1 MIVSKVATQSNQVA
15 TPKQGVTFT
24 DEPASQAPRPVTST
38 PVQQAKTTTP
48 TQTANASTP
57 ANAKQ
62 QYVIPQKS
70 TPSNTPAPSQQAV
83 GQIAQN
89 KNLTLNRDTNQSVSL
104 NANGQ
109 RVLTVRGVD
118 NVTQKKW
125 PNNGL
130 FI

>member
-38 PVQQAKTTTP
+38 PAQQAKTTTP

-70 TPSNTPAPSQQAV
+70 TPSNLLL
-83 GQIAQN
+83 IN
-89 KNLTLNRDTNQSVSL
+89 KQLVKLLKIR
-104 NANGQ
+104 
-109 RVLTVRGVD
+109 
-118 NVTQKKW
+118 
-125 PNNGL
+125 
-130 FI
+130 I